1 MPFIP
6 MTKHKGSLV
15 RHPRRHVAFAI
26 DYQGDDDQEPTFVF
40 VGADSEML
48 DSVFSTMTSLADSYR
63 IEFQHPPVWRQ
74 RCPYH
79 RLAVRLEGYH
89 RKVAEPEE
97 LPIIIAG
104 RIRPLLNG
112 GNIDYYQL
120 DVLLNIEGR
129 DPEHIIPLEV
139 KRPEIWQPKP
149 KKRGRKTEPVECAAV
164 TQQPMEQATETEEED
179 MANIYVRLPWYVAA
193 FYRGLEED
201 NPLTEWQPYE
211 FKEYTHEYV
220 IMENNLRYI
229 PEQNLSRQCYSQR
242 AWNNILHGKTPDG
255 SVNVLRRDPTV
266 WPDTNELCT
275 LTGTSMMGKMATSDY
290 LAVKMPREVWLNRK
304 VYRTNQGYAF
314 SADNAQHF
322 IKMLSQEFYHVFLDW
337 VEQDERYC
345 NRMGIHR
352 KNLEVMERFLV
363 QYNIPISVDSTEQD
377 TLRRMRNRWMAN
389 AKKRPNDR
397 VNFNQVYLE
406 HISDD
411 DRRRAEKYKKK

>member
-1 MPFIP
+1 M
-6 MTKHKGSLV
+6 
-15 RHPRRHVAFAI
+15 AFAL
-26 DYQGDDDQEPTFVF
+26 DFQGDDDQEPTFVF
-40 VGADSEML
+40 VGADAEML
-48 DSVFSTMTSLADSYR
+48 DTVFSPMTALADGYS
-63 IEFQHPPVWRQ
+63 IEWQHPPVWRQ

-79 RLAVRLEGYH
+79 RLAVRFEGYH
-89 RKVAEPEE
+89 RKMAEPEE

-104 RIRPLLNG
+104 RIRPMLNG
-112 GNIDYYQL
+112 GNIDYYPL

-129 DPEHIIPLEV
+129 DPEHIIPLEA
-139 KRPEIWQPKP
+139 KRQEVLQP
-149 KKRGRKTEPVECAAV
+149 KKRGRKAKVNAEKEKCKEPI
-164 TQQPMEQATETEEED
+164 TDKGEED

-242 AWNNILHGKTPDG
+242 AWNNILRGKTPDG
-255 SVNVLRRDPTV
+255 TSTILRRDPTE
-266 WPDTNELCT
+266 WPDSSELCA
-275 LTGTSMMGKMATSDY
+275 LTGTSNTGKMATCDY
-290 LAVKMPREVWLNRK
+290 LAVKMPREVWLNKK

-363 QYNIPISVDSTEQD
+363 QYNIPISVDSAEQD
-377 TLRRMRNRWMAN
+377 TLRRMRNRWIAN